1 MNDQR
6 LKIDWQAI
14 SDPGSVREVNE
25 DSFIAK
31 PDSGVWAV
39 ADGMGGHESGDWASA
54 QVIAA
59 IETCAVE
66 SDFSCL
72 VENCANSIHRANA
85 TVVNAAGAK
94 GIRMGSTVAALVISG
109 RQFGAVWAGDSRVY
123 LLRNRILHQLTR
135 DHTQVQEMVDR
146 GLISPE
152 SARDHPMAHILTRAV
167 GAAPE
172 LEVDAIADVIIPGD
186 IFLVCTDG
194 LYGTL
199 SDDELSYALAHEP
212 LENVTQHL
220 LDRCLE
226 RGANDNVTVIV
237 VRAQEPTMLVFYPK
251 PCVAMP

>member
-1 MNDQR
+1 MNEMR

-25 DSFIAK
+25 DSLIAK
-31 PDSGVWAV
+31 PDFGVWAV

-54 QVIAA
+54 QVVAA
-59 IETCAVE
+59 IETSAVE
-66 SDFSCL
+66 SDFASL
-72 VENCANSIHRANA
+72 VENCANSIHRANT
-85 TVVNAAGAK
+85 TVFNAAEAK

-135 DHTQVQEMVDR
+135 DHTQVQDMVDR
-146 GLISPE
+146 GLISFE
-152 SARDHPMAHILTRAV
+152 SARDHPMAHILARAV

-172 LEVDAIADVIIPGD
+172 LEIDAIADVLIPGD
-186 IFLVCTDG
+186 IFLLCTDG

-199 SDDELSYALAHEP
+199 SDDELCYALTLEP
-212 LENVTQHL
+212 LENVTKHL

-237 VRAQEPTMLVFYPK
+237 VRAQEPTVLIFSPGPY
-251 PCVAMP
+251 AALQ